1 MMILLYPMK
10 GMGGYPLLPWAGV
23 LVYLC
28 TSVLVG
34 WCAGVLVRQWDG
46 YRLTA
51 ALWTVFLKARGL
63 CVVI

>member
-10 GMGGYPLLPWAGV
+10 GMGGYPLLTWAGV
-23 LVYLC
+23 LV
-28 TSVLVG
+28 G
-34 WCAGVLVRQWDG
+34 WWAGVLVRQWDG

-51 ALWTVFLKARGL
+51 ARWTVFLKARGL